1 MASGLLDGSNQD
13 PILGLGMILILIFAL
28 MLYVVVKRRTLRA
41 AALLATGDGASQ
53 FRSLAEAIPL
63 IVWTAGP
70 DGQTNYIN
78 QRWYEMTGTAQ
89 GECLGNSWS
98 EFVHPDDLAVC
109 WQKWNDC
116 MHSGETFEI
125 EYRLRDKK
133 NRYRWF
139 INRAVPLRDAS
150 GAIKQW
156 FGSCTD
162 IDDQMRNQQL
172 LEEQI
177 KERTGELFDANTKL
191 KEEMWEKDVARKQ
204 LDQQNEQMMRDLT
217 ERSSRATVLAK
228 MGEVLQSCV
237 SQEEI
242 LKAAV
247 GFAPRIFS
255 SCGAL
260 ALFQQREH
268 LEVVSSWSNCLV
280 PLTAFERGD
289 CWALRTGHT
298 HFVPAGDDTAR
309 CVHAEGVNHSYVCIP
324 IVAQGEILGILHFQA
339 NADHPQLR
347 ESDLSL
353 KNTFAGQIGLSIANI
368 RLREALRSQSIIDAL
383 TGLFNRRYL
392 EEILEREVRRA
403 TRSEQSVGVMM
414 LDLDHFKNFNDTYG
428 HDAGDAVLRETA
440 AFLKQSVR
448 AEDIVCRYGG
458 EEFVII
464 LPLADA
470 SNTQGRAERIRSKL
484 HELTVLHDGKSVGA
498 VTVSVGV
505 AALPAHGQSCK
516 ALLEAADAALYCAK
530 REGRDRVVM
539 AELPPA
545 AERQLAA
552 LQAKG

>member
-1 MASGLLDGSNQD
+1 MSSAILYGSYQD

-28 MLYVVVKRRTLRA
+28 MLYVVVKRQSLRA
-41 AALLATGDGASQ
+41 AALLATGDGETQ

-78 QRWYEMTGTAQ
+78 ERWSEMTGTAK
-89 GECLGNSWS
+89 GECLGNSWA

-109 WQKWNDC
+109 WKKWNDC
-116 MHSGETFEI
+116 IHSGETFEI
-125 EYRLRDKK
+125 EYRLRDKE

-162 IDDQMRNQQL
+162 IDDQMRNQQV

-191 KEEMWEKDVARKQ
+191 KEEMWEKDLARKQ

-217 ERSSRATVLAK
+217 ERSTRATVLAK

-247 GFAPRIFS
+247 GFAPKIFS

-280 PLTAFERGD
+280 PFSAFERGD
-289 CWALRTGHT
+289 CWALRTGHS
-298 HFVPAGDDTAR
+298 HFVPAGDNTAR
-309 CVHAEGVNHSYVCIP
+309 CVHAEGVENSYVCIP
-324 IVAQGEILGILHFQA
+324 IIAQGETLGILHFQA
-339 NADHPQLR
+339 NAEHPQLQ

-403 TRSEQSVGVMM
+403 TRSEQPVGVMM

-428 HDAGDAVLRETA
+428 HEAGDAVLREAA
-440 AFLKQSVR
+440 AFLKRSVR
-448 AEDIVCRYGG
+448 AEDIVCRFGG

-470 SNTQGRAERIRSKL
+470 NATQGRAERIRSKV
-484 HELTVLHDGKSVGA
+484 HELTVLHEGKSVGA

-505 AALPAHGQSCK
+505 AALPAHGESSK
-516 ALLEAADAALYCAK
+516 ALLEAADAALYRAK

-539 AELPPA
+539 ARPPDC
-545 AERQLAA
+545 AEVELAA
-552 LQAKG
+552 LQAKR